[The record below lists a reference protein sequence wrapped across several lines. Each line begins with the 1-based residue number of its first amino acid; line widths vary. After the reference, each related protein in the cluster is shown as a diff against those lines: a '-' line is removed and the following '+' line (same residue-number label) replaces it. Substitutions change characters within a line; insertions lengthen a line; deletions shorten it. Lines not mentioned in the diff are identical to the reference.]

1 MKHNKLHITIYF
13 LLIWSFSFAQQYTNY
28 ATKDGLPSNHVYTI
42 MQDAKGFM
50 WFLTDKGMVRYNGK
64 TFKTFTTKQGLPNND
79 VWDAFPTPDGKIWYL
94 SKSTHLGYIENDTVL
109 SFPNENEEETINP
122 IYSVQLNNK
131 VYPAGP
137 KKIYAL
143 KDNVWVNFENVVE
156 NKIRED
162 YTTIFN
168 DKVAYFGLK
177 LEDESLN
184 IYDKQNHILSKS
196 STKGIINQ
204 NSSRGQIS
212 DSLYFWVSEKSYSI
226 LNLNTFTLNSFNYG
240 DEIGIET
247 IKYPRINLVG
257 NSIQISGDRFVGT
270 FNKDFHIINPFFFP
284 PELNAHF
291 GFIDQQNTI
300 WLATFTNGVY
310 KLPYIKQNI
319 AYHFNNEKVQNLN
332 LVNNELFASVYNKG
346 FYKFNASDKTFIPYL
361 TSDDYNFGS
370 VYIERLKRTYFLKQS
385 GIVSEGDGKREV
397 INFNGNVKPSLHIN
411 SFVKKLT
418 FFKSN
423 LYGIYSFGI
432 FKIDAQ
438 TFNIE
443 KDIVLKGSNDF
454 LVFNSRLIIATNNGL
469 KELENDSIKKVNFKE
484 AIFNKSVLSI
494 KAISEDEILINT
506 DGFGSYISNLNTIKP
521 LENSEFLIVQDAFI
535 QEKAIWLATNSG
547 VLHYTKI
554 DNEYKLIRTYN
565 SNDGLPNN
573 NVNTVA
579 VVNED
584 LIVGTN
590 NGLGVVPIR
599 QTRNDLI
606 IDMFITKATY
616 NKQSFSDSHGA
627 FNYEHNNTVNF
638 KFESIDYSEDK
649 LKNGDYLY
657 KLEPL
662 QTNWVQTTINS
673 VNYNNL
679 QPGRYVFKVYNK
691 SISKQVSFKI
701 KALWWQTFWFKL
713 IAVIIGVFLV
723 GLISRFIVKKSEFKK
738 NQKIFEDKRLIE
750 LQLKALRSQMN
761 PHFVFNSLA
770 AIQYYINE
778 NDFEASEMYL
788 VKFSKLIRQFFELSK
803 ENEISLAAE
812 MSLLQSYLEIEKLRF
827 REKLSFNINVD
838 DNLYIEKMK
847 VPTMILQPIIEN
859 AINHGLFNK
868 EDNGT
873 VTVNF
878 IKGEGEVVIVEIIDD
893 GVGFVNTNKGQSDGV
908 KSSSVLKDRL
918 HFLNN
923 SKKWNISYSEQELYP
938 EQYEKGNKSIFI
950 IQKL

>member
-1 MKHNKLHITIYF
+1 MKHNKLYITIYF

-28 ATKDGLPSNHVYTI
+28 ATRDGLPSNHVYTI

-79 VWDAFPTPDGKIWYL
+79 VWDAFPTPDGKIWYM
-94 SKSTHLGYIENDTVL
+94 SKSTHLGYIENDSVL

-122 IYSVQLNNK
+122 IYSIQLNNE

-137 KKIYAL
+137 KKIYKL
-143 KDNVWVNFENVVE
+143 KNNVWRSFEIQIE
-156 NKIRED
+156 NKTRED
-162 YTTIFN
+162 YTTVFN
-168 DKVAYFGLK
+168 DKVAYLGMR
-177 LEDESLN
+177 LEDEILN
-184 IYDKQNHILSKS
+184 VYDNQNHILSKS

-212 DSLYFWVSEKSYSI
+212 DSLFFWASEKTYSI
-226 LNLNTFTLNSFNYG
+226 LNLKTYALKSFKFI
-240 DEIGIET
+240 DEVGIET
-247 IKYPRINLVG
+247 LKYPRINLIG

-270 FNKDFHIINPFFFP
+270 LNRDLHISNPFFFP

-291 GFIDQQNTI
+291 GFIDQQNTV

-310 KLPYIKQNI
+310 KLSYIKQNI
-319 AYHFNNEKVQNLN
+319 VYRFNNEKVQNLN
-332 LVNNELFASVYNKG
+332 YINNELFASVYNKG
-346 FYKFNASDKTFIPYL
+346 FFKYNPINKTFDPYIA
-361 TSDDYNFGS
+361 SDDYNFGG
-370 VYIERLKRTYFLKQS
+370 VYIDSLKRTYFLKHS
-385 GIVSEGDGKREV
+385 GIISEGEQKRV
-397 INFNGNVKPSLHIN
+397 DINFNENAKSSRHIN

-432 FKIDAQ
+432 FKINAES
-438 TFNIE
+438 FNIE
-443 KDIVLKGSNDF
+443 KDIILKGANDF

-469 KELENDSIKKVNFKE
+469 KELESDTIKKIEFDDG
-484 AIFNKSVLSI
+484 IFNKPLLSI
-494 KAISEDEILINT
+494 KALSESDILINT
-506 DGFGSYISNLNTIKP
+506 DGFGSYISDLRTMKP
-521 LENSEFLIVQDAFI
+521 LEYSEFLIVQDAFI
-535 QEKAIWLATNSG
+535 QDNAIWLATNSG
-547 VLHYTKI
+547 VLHYTRI
-554 DNEYKLIRTYN
+554 NNEYKLVRTYN

-573 NVNTVA
+573 NVNTVS
-579 VVNED
+579 VVKED

-590 NGLGVVPIR
+590 NGLAIVPIN
-599 QTRNDLI
+599 QTKKDLL
-606 IDMFITKATY
+606 IDVFITEATY
-616 NKQSFSDSHGA
+616 NEQSITKGHTA
-627 FNYEHNNTVNF
+627 FHYDNNNAVNF
-638 KFESIDYSEDK
+638 KFETIDYSEDR
-649 LKNGDYLY
+649 LKNEGYFY

-662 QTNWVQTTINS
+662 QTDWVHTTINS

-679 QPGRYVFKVYNK
+679 QPGNYVFQVYNK
-691 SISKQVSFKI
+691 SISKDISFKV

-713 IAVIIGVFLV
+713 IVVLIGIFLIV
-723 GLISRFIVKKSEFKK
+723 LISRFIVKKSEFKK

-770 AIQYYINE
+770 AIQFYINE
-778 NDFEASEMYL
+778 NDFEASERYL

-803 ENEISLAAE
+803 ENEISLASE
-812 MSLLQSYLEIEKLRF
+812 ISLLQSYLEIEKLRF
-827 REKLSFNINVD
+827 KEKLSFKINVD
-838 DNLYIEKMK
+838 DGLFVEDIK

-868 EDNGT
+868 EDKGT

-878 IKGEGEVVIVEIIDD
+878 KKGDEGSLIVEIIDD
-893 GVGFVNTNKGQSDGV
+893 GVGFVNTAKGQRQGV

-938 EQYEKGNKSIFI
+938 DQYEKGNKSIFI
-950 IQKL
+950 MQKL

>member
-1 MKHNKLHITIYF
+1 MKHNKLHIKIYF

-94 SKSTHLGYIENDTVL
+94 SKSTHLGYIENDSVL

-122 IYSVQLNNK
+122 IYSIQLNNE

-143 KDNVWVNFENVVE
+143 KDKFWRSFEIQTE

-162 YTTIFN
+162 YTTVFN
-168 DKVAYFGLK
+168 DKVAYLGIAFK
-177 LEDESLN
+177 DESLN
-184 IYDKQNHILSKS
+184 VYDKKFNVLGKRP
-196 STKGIINQ
+196 TKGVINN
-204 NSSRGQIS
+204 NSTRGQIS

-226 LNLNTFTLNSFNYG
+226 LNLKTLALKSFKFI
-240 DEIGIET
+240 DEVGIET
-247 IKYPRINLVG
+247 LKYPRINLVG

-270 FNKDFHIINPFFFP
+270 FNTDFHIVNPFFFP

-319 AYHFNNEKVQNLN
+319 AYQFNNEKVQNLN
-332 LVNNELFASVYNKG
+332 IINNELYASVYNKG
-346 FYKFNASDKTFIPYL
+346 FYKYNETNKTFDPYIA
-361 TSDDYNFGS
+361 SNDYNFGG
-370 VYIERLKRTYFLKQS
+370 VYIDSLKRTYFLKQS
-385 GIVSEGDGKREV
+385 GIISEGDGKRER
-397 INFNGNVKPSLHIN
+397 IIFNTNVKPSHHIN
-411 SFVKKLT
+411 SFVKKLA

-432 FKIDAQ
+432 FKLDAK

-443 KDIVLKGSNDF
+443 KDIILKGSNDF

-469 KELENDSIKKVNFKE
+469 KELENDAIKKIEFKE
-484 AIFNKSVLSI
+484 AVFNKSVLSI
-494 KAISEDEILINT
+494 KSISETEILINT
-506 DGFGSYISNLNTIKP
+506 DGFGSYISDLNTIKP
-521 LENSEFLIVQDAFI
+521 LDNSEFLIVQDAFI
-535 QEKAIWLATNSG
+535 QEKSIWLATNSG

-554 DNEYKLIRTYN
+554 NNTYKLVRTYN

-573 NVNTVA
+573 NVNTVN
-579 VVNED
+579 VINED

-590 NGLGVVPIR
+590 NGLAIVPIN
-599 QTRNDLI
+599 QTRKYLLIDL
-606 IDMFITKATY
+606 FITEATY
-616 NKQSFSDSHGA
+616 NKQPISENNVS
-627 FNYEHNNTVNF
+627 FNYATNNAVNF
-638 KFESIDYSEDK
+638 KFESIDYSEDQ

-662 QTNWVQTTINS
+662 QNNWINTPINS

-679 QPGRYVFKVYNK
+679 QPGDYVFQVYNK
-691 SISKQVSFKI
+691 SISKKISFKI
-701 KALWWQTFWFKL
+701 KALWWQTFWFKTCIVL
-713 IAVIIGVFLV
+713 LGIFLV
-723 GLISRFIVKKSEFKK
+723 ALISMFIVKQSQFKK

-812 MSLLQSYLEIEKLRF
+812 IDLLQSYLEIEKLRF
-827 REKLSFNINVD
+827 KEKLNFKINVD
-838 DNLYIEKMK
+838 DDLYTESTK

-859 AINHGLFNK
+859 AINHGIFNK
-868 EDNGT
+868 EDNGE
-873 VTVNF
+873 VIVNF
-878 IKGEGEVVIVEIIDD
+878 KKGQNQTLIVEIIDD
-893 GVGFVNTNKGQSDGV
+893 GVGFVNTNKSQNGKI
-908 KSSSVLKDRL
+908 KSSNVLKDRL

-923 SKKWNISYSEQELYP
+923 SKKWNISYAEEEVFP
-938 EQYEKGNKSIFI
+938 DHFEKGNKSTFI

>member
-1 MKHNKLHITIYF
+1 MKHNKLHITLYF
-13 LLIWSFSFAQQYTNY
+13 LLIWSFSFSQQYTNY
-28 ATKDGLPSNHVYTI
+28 STKDGLPSNHVYTI
-42 MQDAKGFM
+42 MQDANGFM

-79 VWDAFPTPDGKIWYL
+79 VWDAFPTPDGKIWYM
-94 SKSTHLGYIENDTVL
+94 SKSTHLGYIENDSVF

-122 IYSVQLNNK
+122 LYSIQLNND

-137 KKIYAL
+137 KKIYTL
-143 KDNVWVNFENVVE
+143 KDNVWRSSEIHIE

-162 YTTIFN
+162 YTIIFN
-168 DKVAYFGLK
+168 DKVAYLGNR

-196 STKGIINQ
+196 STKDIINQ
-204 NSSRGQIS
+204 HSSRGQIS

-226 LNLNTFTLNSFNYG
+226 LNLKTFALKSFKFI
-240 DEIGIET
+240 DEVGIET
-247 IKYPRINLVG
+247 LKYPRINLVG
-257 NSIQISGDRFVGT
+257 DTIQISGDRFVGT
-270 FNKDFHIINPFFFP
+270 FNTDFHIVNPFFFP

-319 AYHFNNEKVQNLN
+319 VYRFNNEKVQNLN
-332 LVNNELFASVYNKG
+332 IINNELFASVYNKG
-346 FYKFNASDKTFIPYL
+346 FFKYNKTDKTFDPYIA
-361 TSDDYNFGS
+361 SDDYNFGA
-370 VYIERLKRTYFLKQS
+370 VYIDRLKQSYFLKQS
-385 GIVSEGDGKREV
+385 GIISEGDGKRESISFSV
-397 INFNGNVKPSLHIN
+397 DKQPSVYIN

-432 FKIDAQ
+432 FKLDDK
-438 TFNIE
+438 TFNVK
-443 KDIVLKGSNDF
+443 KDIILKGSNDF
-454 LVFNSRLIIATNNGL
+454 LVFNSRLIIATNSGL
-469 KELENDSIKKVNFKE
+469 KELENDSIKKIE
-484 AIFNKSVLSI
+484 LEDGIFNKPILSVKSLSN
-494 KAISEDEILINT
+494 SDILINT
-506 DGFGSYISNLNTIKP
+506 DGFGSYISDLKTMKP
-521 LENSEFLIVQDAFI
+521 IENSEFLIVQDAFI
-535 QEKAIWLATNSG
+535 QDNDIWLATNSG
-547 VLHYTKI
+547 VLRYSKI
-554 DNEYKLIRTYN
+554 NNKYKLIRTYN

-573 NVNTVA
+573 NVNTVN

-584 LIVGTN
+584 LIVATN
-590 NGLGVVPIR
+590 NGLAIVPIN
-599 QTRNDLI
+599 QTRKDLF
-606 IDMFITKATY
+606 IDVFITDATF
-616 NKQSFSDSHGA
+616 NQQSITEDHVV
-627 FNYEHNNTVNF
+627 FNYANNNTVNF

-649 LKNGDYLY
+649 LKSEGYLY

-662 QTNWVQTTINS
+662 QVNWINTAINS

-679 QPGRYVFKVYNK
+679 QPGNYVFHVYNK
-691 SISKQVSFKI
+691 STLKNINFKI

-713 IAVIIGVFLV
+713 IVVLIGIFLIV
-723 GLISRFIVKKSEFKK
+723 LISRFIVKKSEFKK

-770 AIQYYINE
+770 AIQFYINE
-778 NDFEASEMYL
+778 NDFEASERYL

-803 ENEISLAAE
+803 ENEISLASE
-812 MSLLQSYLEIEKLRF
+812 ISLLQSYLEIEKLRF
-827 REKLSFNINVD
+827 KEKLSFKINVD
-838 DNLYIEKMK
+838 DGLFVKDIK

-878 IKGEGEVVIVEIIDD
+878 KKGDEGSLIVEIIDD
-893 GVGFVNTNKGQSDGV
+893 GVGFVNTAKGQRQGV

-938 EQYEKGNKSIFI
+938 DQYEKGNKSIFI
-950 IQKL
+950 MQKL